1 MKLLHTSDWHF
12 GMGLGT
18 GSYGDDQRYFLDRMY
33 ELIQR
38 EQVGAV
44 LLAGDVY
51 DSSVTNAEAIG
62 LYNEAMTKLC
72 LELGVQV
79 ITIAGNHDSAA
90 RLASC
95 RELLKAAGLHVTG
108 KLDRSLE
115 PVLLDGGK
123 VAVYSLPFFTRDQ
136 VIALWPEEKESVR
149 NTETAME
156 LVCGHIREKM
166 DPSRKNIVISHSLI
180 VNAELS
186 DSDRSARVGFATAV
200 SKDVFRGFD
209 YVALGHIHKPQVIAP
224 HIRYSGSPLK
234 YSFGAEE
241 KQEKGVV
248 LIDTDTMD
256 IRFVPIAPL
265 RERRSIEGTYEQI
278 LAREDVCGDYL
289 KITVT
294 DRYAGLDLLSQ
305 LRSRFPYLLELKGKG
320 LEEEEGLSALSVEEL
335 EKLDEVDIM
344 MKYMAE
350 GFSYTPT
357 EEQLALFREV
367 LALSREE
374 GELG

>member
-1 MKLLHTSDWHF
+1 M
-12 GMGLGT
+12 
-18 GSYGDDQRYFLDRMY
+18 
-33 ELIQR
+33 
-38 EQVGAV
+38 
-44 LLAGDVY
+44 
-51 DSSVTNAEAIG
+51 
-62 LYNEAMTKLC
+62 
-72 LELGVQV
+72 
-79 ITIAGNHDSAA
+79 
-90 RLASC
+90 
-95 RELLKAAGLHVTG
+95 
-108 KLDRSLE
+108 
-115 PVLLDGGK
+115 
-123 VAVYSLPFFTRDQ
+123 
-136 VIALWPEEKESVR
+136 
-149 NTETAME
+149 
-156 LVCGHIREKM
+156 
-166 DPSRKNIVISHSLI
+166 
-180 VNAELS
+180 
-186 DSDRSARVGFATAV
+186 
-200 SKDVFRGFD
+200 
-209 YVALGHIHKPQVIAP
+209 
-224 HIRYSGSPLK
+224 
-234 YSFGAEE
+234 
-241 KQEKGVV
+241 V
-248 LIDTDTMD
+248 LIDTDAMD